1 VSSPQFRD
9 VARDLLIDLCSVPRM
24 TEAKVRNLLKAFGGP
39 EAIFEQKGRELI
51 NIEGMTEEVA
61 HAVSHYRRSAETE
74 VRIRKA
80 VELGCRVVTF
90 LDADFPANLRSV
102 DRAPPVLFM
111 RGTVLEQDRLALAII
126 GTRRATPYG
135 MMVAQRFARGL
146 GEQGVTVVSGLA
158 RGIDTA
164 AHIGAMAG
172 GGRTIAVLGCGV
184 DVFYPPENRK
194 LYDQISEHG
203 AVVSEFNLGTGP
215 TAYNFP
221 ARNRVISGLSQGV
234 LAVECRNSSGVL
246 NTVRWA
252 ADQGR
257 DVMAV
262 PGAIVSETSL
272 GTNQLIKDGARPVT
286 QLEDLL
292 EALNVAP
299 RTKSKPEAPLS
310 EADRMLLAH
319 LSENPVHIDAL
330 AEQAGQPMPLLLSQL
345 LDMEIRGIIRQLPGM
360 MFVANLQGP

>member
-1 VSSPQFRD
+1 MSQ
-9 VARDLLIDLCSVPRM
+9 
-24 TEAKVRNLLKAFGGP
+24 AKLRNLLKVFSQP
-39 EAIFEQKGRELI
+39 ETIFEQKPRGLMT
-51 NIEGMTEEVA
+51 IEGMTQEIA
-61 HAVSHYRRSAETE
+61 HAIGRHQRSRETVERIKKAE
-74 VRIRKA
+74 
-80 VELGCRVVTF
+80 ELQCRAVTF
-90 LDADFPANLRSV
+90 LDADYPANLRTI
-102 DRAPPVLFM
+102 DRAPPVLFI
-111 RGTVLEQDRLALAII
+111 RGAILEPDQLALAII

-146 GEQGVTVVSGLA
+146 GEQGITVVSGLA

-172 GGRTIAVLGCGV
+172 GGRTVAVLGCGV

-194 LYDQISEHG
+194 LYDQIAAHG
-203 AVVSEFNLGTGP
+203 AVISEFNLGTEP
-215 TAYNFP
+215 AAYNFP
-221 ARNRVISGLSQGV
+221 ARNRVISGLSRAV

-262 PGAIVSETSL
+262 PGTIVSETSL

-286 QLEDLL
+286 VLEDLL
-292 EALNVAP
+292 EALNVQP
-299 RTKSKPEAPLS
+299 RSKPRPEKPLS
-310 EADRMLLAH
+310 DADRALLVH

-330 AEQAGQPMPLLLSQL
+330 AEHAQQPMPHLLSQL
-345 LDMEIRGIIRQLPGM
+345 LDMEIRGVVRQLPGM
-360 MFVANLQGP
+360 MFVKSLE

>member
-1 VSSPQFRD
+1 VSSSPSRD
-9 VARDLLIDLCSVPRM
+9 EARDSLIDLCSIPKM
-24 TEAKVRNLLKAFGGP
+24 TQVKLRNLLRTFNGP
-39 EAIFEQKGRELI
+39 AAIFEQKGRELI
-51 NIEGMTEEVA
+51 NVEGITQEIA
-61 HAVSHYRRSAETE
+61 HALSHYRRNQETE
-74 VRIRKA
+74 ERIRKA
-80 VELGCRVVTF
+80 SELECRAVTF
-90 LDADFPANLRSV
+90 LDADYPANLRTV
-102 DRAPPVLFM
+102 DRAPPVLFV
-111 RGTVLEQDRLALAII
+111 RGSILDTDRLALAII

-172 GGRTIAVLGCGV
+172 GGRTIAVLGCGI

-194 LYDQISEHG
+194 LYDQIAEHG
-203 AVVSEFNLGTGP
+203 AVVTEFNLGTEP
-215 TAYNFP
+215 AAYNFP

-257 DVMAV
+257 EVLAV
-262 PGAIVSETSL
+262 PGTIMAETSL

-299 RTKSKPEAPLS
+299 RTGARPEAPLS
-310 EADRMLLAH
+310 DADRMLLAH
-319 LSENPVHIDAL
+319 LSEIPVHIDAL
-330 AEQAGQPMPLLLSQL
+330 AEQAGQPMPRLLSQL

-360 MFVANLQGP
+360 MFVKTL